1 MELGRWHAKWAL
13 CFGVRLPIGR
23 AGERAALRGVEG
35 ELGMIYH
42 GAGERGLEHGAEG
55 GGVWE
60 GPLWHGLGRATVLP
74 PVRAAL
80 SGHRPWVALESL
92 LGVSSLEEARRQ
104 PCPTFFSPWLTLRTE
119 MRSEGVGDG
128 DPPGRNLSLLVPS
141 SCPRVPR
148 VNTWWGVSGPQRASG
163 DTASLQW
170 SWESS

>member
-1 MELGRWHAKWAL
+1 
-13 CFGVRLPIGR
+13 
-23 AGERAALRGVEG
+23 
-35 ELGMIYH
+35 MIYH

-104 PCPTFFSPWLTLRTE
+104 PCPTFFFPLADFE
-119 MRSEGVGDG
+119 N
-128 DPPGRNLSLLVPS
+128 RNALGGSRGWRPS
-141 SCPRVPR
+141 WKEP
-148 VNTWWGVSGPQRASG
+148 
-163 DTASLQW
+163 
-170 SWESS
+170 